1 MSEHYA
7 KFLYVFVK
15 ETCTDNK
22 HHNVDTEL
30 RIVYWNDGGFVI
42 YGKRPRNK
50 HGRDFVPYRLQ
61 CSTISQVIQLVE
73 TVVCIQNDMSIELHQ
88 FEGICDCS
96 KDEYEVEWYNTCEDD
111 STELVAF
118 DIKRSNVRFKCELKN
133 VLKVIMNQSVV

>member
-15 ETCTDNK
+15 ETCTNNEY
-22 HHNVDTEL
+22 HSSDTEL
-30 RIVYWNDGGFVI
+30 RIVYWNNGEFVI

-50 HGRDFVPYRLQ
+50 QGREFVPYRLQ

-73 TVVCIQNDMSIELHQ
+73 TVVCMQNDMSIELHQ
-88 FEGICDCS
+88 FEGICNCS
-96 KDEYEVEWYNTCEDD
+96 KDEYEVEWYNTCEDE

-118 DIKRSNVRFKCELKN
+118 DRKRSDFKFKYELKN